1 MPHAVPEVDAMF
13 EDHGPDRG
21 QYDRPVQEARTPP
34 VRTAQDANGDRESGE
49 IGSAPDATDRGPRAG
64 QRAESGPPDLMWENL
79 FAAMQATRVG
89 EHYDVNSAVRTP
101 VSVEERESL
110 AVDKWLTKC
119 KIDKPNRFS
128 GESAGCGEHV
138 KSFLSE
144 VKRYFVVTRLPVSS
158 WGVMSAH
165 FLKGAALLSWEL
177 EFQDAV
183 LAEGPNAVSWD
194 KFEHFMLH
202 SFGLLQPA
210 TEIRTAYDA
219 MVQSDY
225 DTVSEFVREF
235 RLKERELVGTPYYPA
250 GGAIIDFIRKL
261 IPAVRRYV
269 QDNAPEEWW
278 TDVKQVYK
286 TALNFELNKRA
297 AVQIEPSAREN
308 TNRHDSQSSKKTQK
322 RGGNAGKRLAF
333 DSSSGGHAKKAKA
346 AGGKKGVSSNE
357 PHVKT
362 PEWLARVKA
371 NKCGGC
377 GLTGHKF
384 KGTDGV
390 RICPNKKNPAPHDS
404 IARAAPLN

>member
-1 MPHAVPEVDAMF
+1 MANNSAPAVPGVDGLF
-13 EDHGPDRG
+13 EDNGPDRG
-21 QYDRPVQEARTPP
+21 QWDRPNQEVRRPP
-34 VRTAQDANGDRESGE
+34 VQTARDANGESGE
-49 IGSAPDATDRGPRAG
+49 IESPPASANRGPRAG
-64 QRAESGPPDLMWENL
+64 QRGGSGPADLMWDNL
-79 FAAMQATRVG
+79 FAAMQATRAS
-89 EHYDVNSAVRTP
+89 EHYDVNSAVRAP

-110 AVDKWLTKC
+110 AVDKWLNKC

-194 KFEHFMLH
+194 KFEHFMLD

-219 MVQSDY
+219 MVQSDC

-261 IPAVRRYV
+261 NPAVRRYV

-286 TALNFELNKRA
+286 KALNFELNKRA
-297 AVQIEPSAREN
+297 AVQIEPNAREN
-308 TNRHDSQSSKKTQK
+308 TNRDDSQSSKKSKK
-322 RGGNAGKRLAF
+322 RGGNTGKRLGF
-333 DSSSGGHAKKAKA
+333 ESSSGGHAKKAKA
-346 AGGKKGVSSNE
+346 SGGAKKGDSSDE

-377 GLTGHKF
+377 GL
-384 KGTDGV
+384 
-390 RICPNKKNPAPHDS
+390 
-404 IARAAPLN
+404 